1 MMGSLDHSTALNAA
15 ASILTI
21 HADAFSHPT
30 AFSSEVVARSREENA
45 SK

>member
-1 MMGSLDHSTALNAA
+1 MDHCIALNAA

-21 HADAFSHPT
+21 HADAFSHPI
-30 AFSSEVVARSREENA
+30 AFSSEVDTGSREENA